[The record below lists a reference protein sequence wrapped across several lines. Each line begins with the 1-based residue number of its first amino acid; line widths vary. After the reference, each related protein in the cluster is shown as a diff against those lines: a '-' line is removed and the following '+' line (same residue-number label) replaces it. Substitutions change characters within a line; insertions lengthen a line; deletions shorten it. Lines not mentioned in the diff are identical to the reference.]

1 MILFIVEKVIMGIVV
16 PTLSIEGWL
25 SDARLQASY
34 LMKYFLVSDYSQSND
49 YQGQV
54 KSLPYYIQRGSGNFF
69 YLQEDI
75 QNALKEL
82 FGRHFDD
89 AEVGVKIVTSDD
101 LPEID
106 KSRFNIDI
114 TVIVTKAGT
123 RFSLGRLLQIIN
135 EDISLVKET

>member
-1 MILFIVEKVIMGIVV
+1 MILFIVEKVIMGVVV
-16 PTLSIEGWL
+16 PTLSTEGWL

-49 YQGQV
+49 YLGQV
-54 KSLPYYIQRGSGNFF
+54 KSLPYYIQRGSSNFF

-75 QNALKEL
+75 QNALREL

-89 AEVGVKIVTSDD
+89 VEAGVKILTSDD

-106 KSRFNIDI
+106 KSRYNIDI
-114 TVIVTKAGT
+114 SIIVTKNGT
-123 RFSLGRLLQIIN
+123 KYSLGRLLQIIN
-135 EDISLVKET
+135 EDITLVKET